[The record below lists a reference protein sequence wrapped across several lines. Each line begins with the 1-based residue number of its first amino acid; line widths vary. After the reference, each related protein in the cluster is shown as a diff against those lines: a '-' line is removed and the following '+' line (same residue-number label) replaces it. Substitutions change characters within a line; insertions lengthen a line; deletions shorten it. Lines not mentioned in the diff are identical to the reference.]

1 MKLFPKKV
9 KTIYAFADG
18 ISVPIEEVPDEV
30 FSSKMMGDGIAIKPD
45 RGEIYAPCNGTI
57 SMIMEHSLH
66 ALGIVSEDGVEVLLH
81 IGIDSVELMGE
92 GFQAHIKK
100 GDIVKVGDPL
110 ISYDKELL
118 VQKGINDISILI
130 IVEPKDTKIVSTFP
144 NQSMKKGISELLTYR

>member
-18 ISVPIEEVPDEV
+18 ISVPIEEAPDEV

-45 RGEIYAPCNGTI
+45 RGEIYAPCDGTI

-66 ALGIVSEDGVEVLLH
+66 ALGIVSEDGMEMLLH

-92 GFQAHIKK
+92 GFQSHIKK
-100 GDIVKVGDPL
+100 GDMVKVGDPL

-118 VQKGINDISILI
+118 AQKGINDISMLI
-130 IVEPKDTKIVSTFP
+130 IVEPKNHTIVSTFS
-144 NQSMKKGISELLTYR
+144 NQAMKKGISELLTYR

>member
-1 MKLFPKKV
+1 MKLFSKKV

-100 GDIVKVGDPL
+100 GDTVKVGDPL
-110 ISYDKELL
+110 ISYDQELL
-118 VQKGINDISILI
+118 VQKGINDISMLI
-130 IVEPKDTKIVSTFP
+130 IVEPKDNRIVSTFP
-144 NQSMKKGISELLTYR
+144 NQEMKKGISELLTYR